1 MKQTLAVNVPDIGDF
16 KDVTIIEV
24 LVNMGEA
31 VTVEQSLITLETDK
45 ATVDIPSPAA
55 GVVKELKIKIGDK
68 VNQGDLILMLETE
81 MAAEEPISSPAQ
93 STPVASPSSFPEEK
107 PTSSPEKERA
117 EAGGTAST
125 PPDISASSS
134 APELAIP
141 ASPAFEKGDLHA
153 EIVVLGAGPGGYTA
167 AFRAADLG

>member
-24 LVNMGEA
+24 LVNIGEA

-81 MAAEEPISSPAQ
+81 IGSRRTYLFACSIHSSRFHLPFLRGKANFL
-93 STPVASPSSFPEEK
+93 T
-107 PTSSPEKERA
+107 
-117 EAGGTAST
+117 
-125 PPDISASSS
+125 
-134 APELAIP
+134 
-141 ASPAFEKGDLHA
+141 
-153 EIVVLGAGPGGYTA
+153 
-167 AFRAADLG
+167 